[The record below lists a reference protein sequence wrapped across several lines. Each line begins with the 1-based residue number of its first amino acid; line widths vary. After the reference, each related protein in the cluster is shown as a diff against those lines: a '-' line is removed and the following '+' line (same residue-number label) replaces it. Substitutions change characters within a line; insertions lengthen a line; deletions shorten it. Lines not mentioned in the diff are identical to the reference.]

1 VGLCLGCACR
11 AEWRRFA
18 EELAAAERAARVAEG
33 GFAFAFKEGALVA
46 ALRAGDWVLL
56 DEINLAPSEVH
67 APVLAAGLL
76 RA

>member
-1 VGLCLGCACR
+1 MLVCLAACR

-33 GFAFAFKEGALVA
+33 GFAFAFREGALVA

-56 DEINLAPSEVH
+56 DEINLAPSEVRLFWRR
-67 APVLAAGLL
+67 PL
-76 RA
+76 